1 MLALNS
7 DPMLC
12 IWAYIFLSYSLFH
25 LLSLLAPILLPISL
39 YHNFPMLF
47 FQFYSILRLSSMLV
61 LVFQNSWVIL
71 TMKFPCPKLRLRKAP
86 ERNLKPAYSKSGRVW
101 SHKKHSLLLGNIG
114 KFLPGSAISTS
125 PLSKSF
131 LSSGAGHVPKEARK
145 EKDPVQVVKL
155 CIHWT
160 KDPITTHSFNCLKY
174 ARISLKIISGLW
186 C

>member
-47 FQFYSILRLSSMLV
+47 PISFYFEAQFNAGSRFPKQLNYFDYEISMLKTEAEKDTREK
-61 LVFQNSWVIL
+61 S
-71 TMKFPCPKLRLRKAP
+71 
-86 ERNLKPAYSKSGRVW
+86 YSKFGRVW
-101 SHKKHSLLLGNIG
+101 SHKKHSLLLGNIR
-114 KFLPGSAISTS
+114 KFLLGSAVSTS
-125 PLSKSF
+125 PLSESF

-160 KDPITTHSFNCLKY
+160 KDPITTHSLNCLKY